1 MSPSEMVAAILGNLP
16 KKTGK
21 TLEEWI
27 RIVNSSGLAT
37 RKERIEWLKKE
48 HQLGHVTAQMV
59 AAEAEGQRFGQEYD
73 NPDAL
78 LDAMFSGPKAAL
90 RPLLDELLKLA
101 RKLGK
106 DVKVSPR
113 KTFVTLS
120 RKRQFA
126 VVKPAT
132 RTRIDL
138 GLALGDTKGAGRLAQ
153 VRGRDSDDRITH
165 RIPVSSRAGIDAELK
180 QWLKKAY
187 DLDA

>member
-21 TLEEWI
+21 TLDEWI
-27 RIVNSSGLAT
+27 QIVNSSGLAA
-37 RKERIEWLKKE
+37 RKERLEWLKKE

-132 RTRIDL
+132 QTRIDL
-138 GLALGDTKGAGRLAQ
+138 GLALGDTKAAGRLLE
-153 VRGRDSDDRITH
+153 VRGRSSDDRITH

>member
-1 MSPSEMVAAILGNLP
+1 MSPSEMVAAVLGNLP

-21 TLEEWI
+21 TLEQWI
-27 RIVNSSGLAT
+27 QIVNSSGLAT
-37 RKERIEWLKKE
+37 RKERVEWLKKE
-48 HQLGHVTAQMV
+48 HRLGHVTAQMV
-59 AAEAEGQRFGQEYD
+59 VAEAEGQPMDKVYGD
-73 NPDAL
+73 TDAL
-78 LDAMFSGPKAAL
+78 YEAMFSGPKAGL
-90 RPLLDELLKLA
+90 RPLSDELLKLA

-120 RKRQFA
+120 RNRQFA

-138 GLALGDTKGAGRLAQ
+138 GLALGDAKATGRLEE

-180 QWLKKAY
+180 QWLKRAY